1 MAAGNT
7 YEAIFTETLA
17 SAQASVTFSSI
28 SGAYTDLVIAI
39 ASASTGTGSEFQM
52 RFNSDTGSNYS
63 RTSLGGNGTSA
74 LSSRASNATKIQIES
89 STGMGTGQATTLIN
103 VMNYANTSTYK
114 TALLRASD
122 AGKYAYAVVGLWRST
137 SAITS
142 IDIINEISTFTA
154 GSTFSLYG
162 VKNA

>member
-1 MAAGNT
+1 MAAGST
-7 YEAIFTETLA
+7 YTPIATTTLG
-17 SAQASVTFSSI
+17 SAQQTITFSSI
-28 SGAYTDLVIAI
+28 AGTYTDLVIAI
-39 ASASTGTGSEFQM
+39 ASGSTATGTEFQM

-74 LSSRASNATKIQIES
+74 LSSRATNATKIQIES
-89 STGMGTGQATTLIN
+89 STGMGTGQTTTLIN

-142 IDIINEISTFTA
+142 IDIINETSTFTA
-154 GSTFSLYG
+154 GSTFTLYG
-162 VKNA
+162 IAAA